1 MRQRILCVSLILG
14 IGLPVAGAFAGATF
28 NAANPP
34 PIAPLSGMILYHD
47 TQLGFAIAYPPKWV
61 VNAAYAY
68 EALGPGKTIHGVS
81 FTPPSERTAGTNLAG
96 DTHLSVEHLP
106 ASGACAAH
114 RFLNPAQGEKTV
126 TEGTRTYS
134 MATSSEGAAG
144 SSYEETVYAL
154 PGTSPCMAIRYFIHS
169 MNIGNYD
176 PGTVKEFDKQALLR
190 TLGRM
195 RRSFAQT
202 K

>member
-1 MRQRILCVSLILG
+1 MRQRILFVSLILVM
-14 IGLPVAGAFAGATF
+14 GLPAAGTIAGATF
-28 NAANPP
+28 NPANPP

-47 TQLGFAIAYPPKWV
+47 SQLGFAIAYPPKWTA
-61 VNAAYAY
+61 NSAYAY
-68 EALGPGKTIHGVS
+68 QALGPGKTIHGVS
-81 FTPPSERTAGTNLAG
+81 FTPPSERIAGTNLAD

-114 RFLNPAQGEKTV
+114 RFLNPAAGEKTMI
-126 TEGTRTYS
+126 EGTRTYS
-134 MATSSEGAAG
+134 VATSTEGAAG

-169 MNIGNYD
+169 TNIGNYD
-176 PGTVKEFDKQALLR
+176 PGTVKEFDKPALLR
-190 TLGRM
+190 TFGRM